1 MPNHDRF
8 EYQTT
13 IDSDAILQLRAASGE
28 LHPFLGEQGEK
39 SAVITKN
46 SQRETSDWQSSMLR
60 HTGGVELTS
69 VFGCFFNLFGV

>member
-1 MPNHDRF
+1 MLQA
-8 EYQTT
+8 QTVLAQVISLVT
-13 IDSDAILQLRAASGE
+13 THWQRDVSEA
-28 LHPFLGEQGEK
+28 EQSEK

-69 VFGCFFNLFGV
+69 VLGCFFNLLGG

>member
-1 MPNHDRF
+1 TAGVR
-8 EYQTT
+8 
-13 IDSDAILQLRAASGE
+13 LRAAEGK

-69 VFGCFFNLFGV
+69 VFGCFFNLLGI

>member
-1 MPNHDRF
+1 TGPNAVLR
-8 EYQTT
+8 
-13 IDSDAILQLRAASGE
+13 LRAAEGK
-28 LHPFLGEQGEK
+28 LRPFLGEQGEK

-69 VFGCFFNLFGV
+69 FFGGVFNLLGV

>member
-1 MPNHDRF
+1 MR
-8 EYQTT
+8 
-13 IDSDAILQLRAASGE
+13 
-28 LHPFLGEQGEK
+28 PFLGEQGEK

-69 VFGCFFNLFGV
+69 FLGFFNLLGFKFLLIKAIFRSINWKNDI